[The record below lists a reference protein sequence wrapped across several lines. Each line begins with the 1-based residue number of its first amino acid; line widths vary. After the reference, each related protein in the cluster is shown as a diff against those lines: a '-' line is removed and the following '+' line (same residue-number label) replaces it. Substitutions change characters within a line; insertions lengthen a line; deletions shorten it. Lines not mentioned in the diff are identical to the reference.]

1 MRPIHKWAS
10 PCTTLAPPSPRVPC
24 ARSPVGTF
32 PCMSLVPPSIRR
44 PPSLRASPRFVSP
57 PFRLVTGS
65 VGVQPAA
72 ESGHVERHRHVRHV
86 LCAAAR
92 ALRPIPSRPFP
103 CKTVAPQTVAP
114 RPAHLLT
121 RPALRLI
128 ALPSD
133 SAVGVGVQPATELR
147 HVQGHNHVCHV
158 LGALRP
164 CPDPQPLVGSSSCVL
179 PYVQNQTCIG
189 CSSCAPHMT
198 WPPIL

>member
-1 MRPIHKWAS
+1 MRPIPPWAS
-10 PCTTLAPPSPRVPC
+10 PCTPLAPPSPPRPYRIL
-24 ARSPVGTF
+24 ALTS
-32 PCMSLVPPSIRR
+32 SQLVC
-44 PPSLRASPRFVSP
+44 P
-57 PFRLVTGS
+57 PFDSTGS